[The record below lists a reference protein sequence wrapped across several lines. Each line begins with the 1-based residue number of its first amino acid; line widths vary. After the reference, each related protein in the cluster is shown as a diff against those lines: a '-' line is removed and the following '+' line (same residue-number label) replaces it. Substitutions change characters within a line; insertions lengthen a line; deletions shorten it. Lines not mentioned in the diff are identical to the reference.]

1 MSPPARQPK
10 VCRYPLKRGTSPQR
24 PFTMEYFLGDYMQ
37 RTATV
42 KRITGETQIELT
54 LNLDGTGKCEVE
66 NPIGFFDHMLKSFCK
81 HGLFD
86 LTGSIKGDLEV
97 DQHHTIEDTGIV
109 LGECFKKAL
118 GNCAGIYRSGFFIY
132 PMDETLV
139 QAAVDF
145 GGRSFLVSNAN
156 LTGNPLVS
164 LGNDGEQS
172 SFQTDCFED
181 FWQGFVNAA
190 QCNLH
195 IDVIRGRSDHHKIEG
210 SFKAVSRAIRSATE
224 IDPRRNGTIPS
235 TKGVLV

>member
-1 MSPPARQPK
+1 M
-10 VCRYPLKRGTSPQR
+10 
-24 PFTMEYFLGDYMQ
+24 

-42 KRITGETQIELT
+42 KRTTGETQIELT
-54 LNLDGTGKCEVE
+54 LNLDGSGKCNVE

-86 LTGSIKGDLEV
+86 LSGTIKGDLEV

-109 LGECFKKAL
+109 LGQCFQKAL
-118 GNCAGIYRSGFFIY
+118 GDCAGIYRSGFFIY

-145 GGRSFLVSNAN
+145 GGRPYLVCNAN
-156 LTGNPLVS
+156 LAGMPLIS
-164 LGNDGEQS
+164 ISGGKEA

-181 FWQGFVNAA
+181 FWQGFTSNAL
-190 QCNLH
+190 CNLH

-210 SFKAVSRAIRSATE
+210 AFKAVSRAIRNAVE
-224 IDPRRNGTIPS
+224 IDPRRNGAIPS